1 VIPVFNEEDSLP
13 RLRDVLTREL
23 EKLDITWE
31 ALLCDDGSTDG
42 SVEFLR
48 AWAAADSRIRVIL
61 FRRNFGQTA
70 AMDAGF
76 QHARG
81 DVIVP
86 MDADL
91 QNDPAD
97 IGPMLAQLDEGYDVV
112 KGWRKR
118 RQDSFV
124 TRTLPSRMA
133 NALISAITGVKL
145 HDYGCTLTAYRREVL
160 QPIRLYGEMHRFIPA
175 YAVWAGGRM
184 KEVEVQHHPRQFGR
198 TKYNLSRT
206 FRVIL
211 DLMTVRF
218 LLGYS
223 TKPLYFF
230 GKFGLGLLFMAFL
243 TFLATVGKKI
253 MFWAE
258 RPVFTDPFFYATIFL
273 ALAGIQI
280 LLIGL
285 LAELNM
291 RVYYESQ
298 NKDPYV
304 IRQTLNLDHVKCR
317 EAR

>member
-13 RLRDVLTREL
+13 RLREVLTREL

-42 SVEFLR
+42 SVKFLR
-48 AWAAADSRIRVIL
+48 TWAAEEPRIRVIL

-81 DVIVP
+81 DIIVP

-91 QNDPAD
+91 QNDPSD
-97 IGPMLAQLDEGYDVV
+97 IGPMLAQLDEGFDVV
-112 KGWRKR
+112 KGWRKH

-124 TRTLPSRMA
+124 SRTLPSRIA
-133 NALISAITGVKL
+133 NSLISAITGVKL

-230 GKFGLGLLFMAFL
+230 GKFGLGLLFLAFM
-243 TFLATVGKKI
+243 TFVATVAKKI

-285 LAELNM
+285 VAELNM

-304 IRQTLNLDHVKCR
+304 IRETLNLGHVKSR
-317 EAR
+317 EES